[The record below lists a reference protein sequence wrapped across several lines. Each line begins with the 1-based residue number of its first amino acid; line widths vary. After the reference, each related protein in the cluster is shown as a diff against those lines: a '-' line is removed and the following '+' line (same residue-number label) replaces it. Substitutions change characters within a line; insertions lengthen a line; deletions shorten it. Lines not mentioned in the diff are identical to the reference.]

1 MSALADELLADLDG
15 LSEGGDYSDTEDPPA
30 GAAASV
36 AADVDMSDDEGA
48 GGSEGAGEAAL
59 VLVGGVR
66 PAEELDAEDVQQMEL
81 GTIADVATVAKL
93 EGSKRMSDILKVCYA
108 VYTAPLHLVL
118 ILHRKSRSMR
128 RIPRRQHRCLS
139 RHTRIQS
146 IA

>member
-30 GAAASV
+30 GAAAPV

-48 GGSEGAGEAAL
+48 GGSEGTREAAL

-93 EGSKRMSDILKVCYA
+93 EGSKRMADILKVCCA
-108 VYTAPLHLVL
+108 VSAARPCIWY
-118 ILHRKSRSMR
+118 
-128 RIPRRQHRCLS
+128 
-139 RHTRIQS
+139 
-146 IA
+146 